1 MEKSPRTIAEEN
13 SNNSSASKSKTRCL
27 YCGHEA
33 ELIWVHGHGQCSNC
47 GINTEECCRGESCEP
62 FGIKN

>member
-1 MEKSPRTIAEEN
+1 MER
-13 SNNSSASKSKTRCL
+13 SSASLTQKSSSKNVQKAENRCL

-47 GINTEECCRGESCEP
+47 GINTEECCRGEHCA
-62 FGIKN
+62 FDQNQ

>member
-1 MEKSPRTIAEEN
+1 MEN
-13 SNNSSASKSKTRCL
+13 SSRTLAEKNSQKASTSKTRCL

-47 GINTEECCRGESCEP
+47 GINTEECCRGENCA
-62 FGIKN
+62 FGN